1 MTELLIQADPKN
13 IAQVEQFIEKLRGEH
28 AFSDDVYGNILVSI
42 TEAVNNSIYHG
53 SKEDSTKSI
62 RIHFFKDNDKK
73 AIFSVK
79 DNGSG
84 FDFDTLP
91 DPTSP
96 ENIDKPC
103 GRGIFLMRH
112 LSDYIVFSDNG
123 SSVELHFNLQ

>member
-1 MTELLIQADPKN
+1 MTEILIQADPKN
-13 IAQVEQFIEKLRGEH
+13 IAIVEQFIEKLKDEH

-53 SKEDSTKSI
+53 SKEDATKSI
-62 RIHFFKDNDKK
+62 RIHFFKEMNNKV
-73 AIFSVK
+73 IFLVK
-79 DNGSG
+79 DNGIG
-84 FDFDTLP
+84 FDFDSLP

-112 LSDYIVFSDNG
+112 LSDHIVFSDNG